1 MASIGFLLLL
11 AFAINLPLGWWRS
24 RRQKFS
30 PSWFLAI
37 HASIPLLVATR
48 FALGLSL
55 WIIPIEIAAAVGGQV
70 TGARVNVV
78 GFLSASNHQP
88 SDPAS

>member
-1 MASIGFLLLL
+1 MASIGLLLL
-11 AFAINLPLGWWRS
+11 MAFAINLPLGWWRG

-37 HASIPLLVATR
+37 HASIPFLVATR

-55 WIIPIEIAAAVGGQV
+55 WIIPVEIVFAVVGQV
-70 TGARVNVV
+70 TGARVPVA
-78 GFLSASNHQP
+78 G
-88 SDPAS
+88 

>member
-1 MASIGFLLLL
+1 MTAIGLLLLL
-11 AFAINLPLGWWRS
+11 AFAINLPLGWWRC

-30 PSWFLAI
+30 PSWFLDI

-55 WIIPIEIAAAVGGQV
+55 WIIPVEIVAAVGGQL
-70 TGARVNVV
+70 TGARVDVA
-78 GFLSASNHQP
+78 G
-88 SDPAS
+88 

>member
-1 MASIGFLLLL
+1 MASIGLLLLL
-11 AFAINLPLGWWRS
+11 AFAVNLPLGWWRC

-37 HASIPLLVATR
+37 HASIPFLVATR

-55 WIIPIEIAAAVGGQV
+55 WIIPIEIVFAIVGQL
-70 TGARVNVV
+70 TGARVDLA
-78 GFLSASNHQP
+78 G
-88 SDPAS
+88 

>member
-1 MASIGFLLLL
+1 MASIGLLLLL
-11 AFAINLPLGWWRS
+11 AFAINLPLGWWRC

-55 WIIPIEIAAAVGGQV
+55 WIIPIEIAAAVMGQV
-70 TGARVNVV
+70 SGARVDV
-78 GFLSASNHQP
+78 AS
-88 SDPAS
+88 S

>member
-1 MASIGFLLLL
+1 MDIGTYPAKGTRVASIGLLLLL
-11 AFAINLPLGWWRS
+11 AFTINLPLGWWRS

-37 HASIPLLVATR
+37 HASIPVLVATR

-55 WIIPIEIAAAVGGQV
+55 WIIPAEIALAVVGQV
-70 TGARVNVV
+70 TGARADMA
-78 GFLSASNHQP
+78 G
-88 SDPAS
+88 

>member
-1 MASIGFLLLL
+1 MTAIGLLLLL
-11 AFAINLPLGWWRS
+11 AFAINLPLGWWRC

-37 HASIPLLVATR
+37 HASIPFLVATR

-55 WIIPIEIAAAVGGQV
+55 WIIPIEIVFAVVGQL
-70 TGARVNVV
+70 TGARVD
-78 GFLSASNHQP
+78 LAE
-88 SDPAS
+88 

>member
-1 MASIGFLLLL
+1 MAAIGLLLLL
-11 AFAINLPLGWWRS
+11 AFAINLPLGWWRC

-37 HASIPLLVATR
+37 HASIPFLVATR

-55 WIIPIEIAAAVGGQV
+55 WVIPAEIAFAVVGQF
-70 TGARVNVV
+70 TGARVDFA
-78 GFLSASNHQP
+78 G
-88 SDPAS
+88 